1 MQQALA
7 NAQTLALE
15 ANHSSLEPTHLLL
28 AMLDDEESGVAALLT
43 RAGANAD
50 NIAVKLRD
58 TINNLPTIGE
68 HDGIVQASRET
79 GRLINLAYK
88 ESRRRED
95 SHIAS
100 DVMLLVMAEKY
111 REIGDILKQ
120 AKGTLEGLKAA
131 AAAARAGRQVKGGS
145 DDGALAAARYTVDLT
160 RAAADGKLDPVIGR
174 DEEIRRAMHVLQRRT
189 KNNPL
194 LIGEPGV
201 GKTAIAEGLAQRIVK
216 GEAPEGLRGK
226 KILSLDL
233 ASLLAGAKFRGEFE
247 ERIKKLLKE
256 LTEKDDYILFIDELH
271 TIIGAGKAEGTVD
284 AANMLK
290 PALARGEL
298 RCIGATTPAEYRR
311 HIEKDA
317 ALERRFQQV
326 TIAEPSTKDA
336 IAILRGL
343 REKYEAHHGVRI
355 SDPAIVAAVELSNRY
370 VSERFLPDK
379 AIDLIDE
386 AAARLRT
393 EADSKPEALDRLDRQ
408 LIQLHIEREAMRK
421 ENDAES
427 KKRLAAVDD
436 EIKKIKKESANLE
449 EIWSAERARIQS
461 AQKAQNERD
470 RLRAEAEK
478 AKQTGDWQRLAE
490 IQNGELPALESGV
503 KISGNFKLLCTEVGV
518 NEIAETVSRA
528 TGIPTANLLKN
539 EREKLLNMEE
549 KLGARVVGQAPAINA
564 VADAIRRARAGL
576 SPVERPLGVFLFLGA
591 TGVGKTELCKAL
603 AEFLFDSQK
612 HLTRLDMSEYS
623 EKHSVSRLIGSP
635 PGYVG
640 FDDGGQ
646 LTEAVRRRPYSVLLL
661 DEVEKAHPEVFNT
674 LLQALDDGR
683 MTDGKG
689 RVVDFSNTVIIM
701 TSNLAAAQIQRAA
714 DEDTDSDILNAE
726 VMEEVRRF
734 FLPEFINRIDD
745 IILFNPL
752 TEEDMQRIVDIQL
765 REISSLLEA
774 RNIKLQASKKAMAAL
789 AKAGF
794 DPHYG
799 ARALRRVIRQ
809 RLENPLSKMLLNN
822 EIGSGDII
830 NLSDDGEPVVARV
843 H

>member
-1 MQQALA
+1 M
-7 NAQTLALE
+7 
-15 ANHSSLEPTHLLL
+15 
-28 AMLDDEESGVAALLT
+28 
-43 RAGANAD
+43 
-50 NIAVKLRD
+50 
-58 TINNLPTIGE
+58 
-68 HDGIVQASRET
+68 
-79 GRLINLAYK
+79 
-88 ESRRRED
+88 
-95 SHIAS
+95 
-100 DVMLLVMAEKY
+100 
-111 REIGDILKQ
+111 
-120 AKGTLEGLKAA
+120 
-131 AAAARAGRQVKGGS
+131 
-145 DDGALAAARYTVDLT
+145 
-160 RAAADGKLDPVIGR
+160 
-174 DEEIRRAMHVLQRRT
+174 
-189 KNNPL
+189 
-194 LIGEPGV
+194 
-201 GKTAIAEGLAQRIVK
+201 
-216 GEAPEGLRGK
+216 
-226 KILSLDL
+226 
-233 ASLLAGAKFRGEFE
+233 
-247 ERIKKLLKE
+247 
-256 LTEKDDYILFIDELH
+256 
-271 TIIGAGKAEGTVD
+271 
-284 AANMLK
+284 
-290 PALARGEL
+290 
-298 RCIGATTPAEYRR
+298 
-311 HIEKDA
+311 
-317 ALERRFQQV
+317 
-326 TIAEPSTKDA
+326 
-336 IAILRGL
+336 
-343 REKYEAHHGVRI
+343 
-355 SDPAIVAAVELSNRY
+355 
-370 VSERFLPDK
+370 
-379 AIDLIDE
+379 
-386 AAARLRT
+386 
-393 EADSKPEALDRLDRQ
+393 
-408 LIQLHIEREAMRK
+408 
-421 ENDAES
+421 
-427 KKRLAAVDD
+427 
-436 EIKKIKKESANLE
+436 E

-478 AKQTGDWQRLAE
+478 AKQNGDWQRLAE

-503 KISGNFKLLCTEVGV
+503 KISGNFKLLRTEVGV

-549 KLGARVVGQAPAINA
+549 KLSARVVGQAPAINA

-661 DEVEKAHPEVFNT
+661 DEVEKAHPEIFNT
-674 LLQALDDGR
+674 LLQTLDDGR

-774 RNIKLQASKKAMAAL
+774 RNIKLQASKKATAAL

-822 EIGSGDII
+822 ETGGGDII
-830 NLSDDGEPVVARV
+830 NLSDDGEPIVARV

>member
-15 ANHSSLEPTHLLL
+15 ANHSSLEPAHLLL
-28 AMLDDEESGVAALLT
+28 AMLEDEESGVAALLRRT
-43 RAGANAD
+43 GANAD
-50 NIAVKLRD
+50 NVAVRLRD

-88 ESRRRED
+88 ESRRRGD

-120 AKGTLEGLKAA
+120 EKVTLEGLKAA
-131 AAAARAGRQVKGGS
+131 VEAARAGRRVKGGD
-145 DDGALAAARYTVDLT
+145 DDGALATARYTVDLT

-233 ASLLAGAKFRGEFE
+233 ASLLAGSKFRGEFE

-326 TIAEPSTKDA
+326 AIAEPATKDTT
-336 IAILRGL
+336 AILRGL

-370 VSERFLPDK
+370 ISERFLPDK

-386 AAARLRT
+386 AAARLKT
-393 EADSKPEALDRLDRQ
+393 EADSKPEALDRLGRQ

-436 EIKKIKKESANLE
+436 EIKKTKKESANLE

-478 AKQTGDWQRLAE
+478 AKQNGDWQRLAE

-503 KISGNFKLLCTEVGV
+503 KISGNFKLLRTEVGV

-549 KLGARVVGQAPAINA
+549 KLSARVVGQAPAINA

-661 DEVEKAHPEVFNT
+661 DEVEKAHPEIFNT
-674 LLQALDDGR
+674 LLQNLGRRTHDGR
-683 MTDGKG
+683 QRSGG
-689 RVVDFSNTVIIM
+689 GFFQHRYHYDFQFSGGANST
-701 TSNLAAAQIQRAA
+701 RPP

-765 REISSLLEA
+765 RKYHRCWKRATLNCKRL
-774 RNIKLQASKKAMAAL
+774 KKRRRRWPKPGLTRTTAL
-789 AKAGF
+789 APCG
-794 DPHYG
+794 G
-799 ARALRRVIRQ
+799 
-809 RLENPLSKMLLNN
+809 
-822 EIGSGDII
+822 
-830 NLSDDGEPVVARV
+830 
-843 H
+843 